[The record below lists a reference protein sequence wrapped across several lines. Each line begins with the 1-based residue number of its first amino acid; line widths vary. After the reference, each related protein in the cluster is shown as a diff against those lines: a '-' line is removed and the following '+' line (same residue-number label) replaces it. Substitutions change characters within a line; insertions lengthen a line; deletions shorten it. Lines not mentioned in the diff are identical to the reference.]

1 MKILQ
6 TIRTAVMAFAFIMF
20 AAAPIMAVATP
31 QAVAAGAACE
41 SRFLGLPAW
50 FRGLTDD
57 DCNITG
63 PGQIDASGAEIELGD
78 FIWRIALN
86 VIEIGLFIVGY
97 IALFFIL
104 YGGFQYLTGGANP
117 GQLEAAKKT
126 ILNAVIG
133 LAISMG
139 SIAITNLIFGLLGA

>member
-1 MKILQ
+1 MKLVQTLKTVFVAFSFIL
-6 TIRTAVMAFAFIMF
+6 F
-20 AAAPIMAVATP
+20 AAAPLVAIATP
-31 QAVAAGAACE
+31 QPVAAGPACE

-63 PGQIDASGAEIELGD
+63 PGQNDSDGNPIELGD

-86 VIEIGLFIVGY
+86 IIEIGLFIVGY
-97 IALFFIL
+97 IALFFVL
-104 YGGFQYLTGGANP
+104 YGGFQYLTGGANAS
-117 GQLEAAKKT
+117 QLEAAKKT

-133 LAISMG
+133 LAISMA
-139 SIAITNLIFGLLGA
+139 SIAITNLIFGLLG